1 MAEISMSQE
10 RHGIVAVMGECG
22 EVTNPPGDAPTLVLA
37 ERRRNASAKETLG
50 QLLEALVP
58 FLAGARE
65 NAHDV
70 LMKSR
75 LPPPVSGRVFGVA
88 GGTLARAFEQRRR
101 GGRIEIRI
109 VAGGKGEAATRPAV
123 GVFVDESSG
132 HG

>member
-1 MAEISMSQE
+1 M
-10 RHGIVAVMGECG
+10 
-22 EVTNPPGDAPTLVLA
+22 LA
-37 ERRRNASAKETLG
+37 GRRRNASAKETLG

-58 FLAGARE
+58 FLAGPRE

-70 LMKSR
+70 LMKAR

-88 GGTLARAFEQRRR
+88 GGTFARAFEQRRG

-109 VAGGKGEAATRPAV
+109 VASGKGEVATRPAA
-123 GVFVDESSG
+123 GVFVDEGSG